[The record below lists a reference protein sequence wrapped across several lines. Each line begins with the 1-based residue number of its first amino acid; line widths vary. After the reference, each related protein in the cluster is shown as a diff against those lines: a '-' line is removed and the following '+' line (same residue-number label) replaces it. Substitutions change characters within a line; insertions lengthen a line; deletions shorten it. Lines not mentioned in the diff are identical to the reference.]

1 MQHKSLPHRSL
12 RYGSLIPLFVTAL
25 LAGGALAQA
34 QGAPPPGDAANGKRV
49 YMADGCYQCHGTVGQ
64 GSRPTGP
71 HIAPNPLPY
80 EAFAG
85 QVRRPVNS
93 MPPYTS
99 VVLSDQDLADIYAY
113 LVSIPPLPDPQAAAI
128 LDH

>member
-1 MQHKSLPHRSL
+1 MPHRSML
-12 RYGSLIPLFVTAL
+12 PIMVTAF
-25 LAGGALAQA
+25 LACGAPAQA
-34 QGAPPPGDAANGKRV
+34 QGAPPGDAPNGKRI

-71 HIAPNPLPY
+71 HIAPNPVPY
-80 EAFAG
+80 EGFAA
-85 QVRRPVNS
+85 QLRHPANT

-99 VVLSDQDLADIYAY
+99 VVLSEQELADIYAY
-113 LVSIPPLPDPQAAAI
+113 LVSIPPLLDPKAAAI

>member
-1 MQHKSLPHRSL
+1 MQLWSMRLSAV
-12 RYGSLIPLFVTAL
+12 IPMLAIAV
-25 LAGGALAQA
+25 LAGGAPAQA
-34 QGAPPPGDAANGKRV
+34 QGWPPGDAANGKRV

-71 HIAPNPLPY
+71 HLAPNPLPY

-85 QVRRPVNS
+85 QVRRPVNA

-99 VVLSDQDLADIYAY
+99 VVLSEQDLADIYAY
-113 LVSIPPLPDPQAAAI
+113 LASIPPLVDPKAAAI

>member
-1 MQHKSLPHRSL
+1 MRHAQRKF
-12 RYGSLIPLFVTAL
+12 LIATLMTAL
-25 LAGGALAQA
+25 LAGGTPARAQSA
-34 QGAPPPGDAANGKRV
+34 PPGDAANGKRV

-85 QVRRPVNS
+85 QVRRPVNA
-93 MPPYTS
+93 MPPYTG
-99 VVLSDQDLADIYAY
+99 VVLPEQDLADIYAY
-113 LVSIPPLPDPQAAAI
+113 LVSIPPLLDPKAAAI
-128 LDH
+128 LDN

>member
-1 MQHKSLPHRSL
+1 MAMPHRSPL
-12 RYGSLIPLFVTAL
+12 RNFMIPMLVPAL
-25 LAGGALAQA
+25 LAGGAPAHG
-34 QGAPPPGDAANGKRV
+34 QGAPPGDAANGKRV

-71 HIAPNPLPY
+71 HIAPNPVPY
-80 EAFAG
+80 EGFAA
-85 QVRRPVNS
+85 QLRHPANT

-99 VVLSDQDLADIYAY
+99 VVLSEQDLADIYAY
-113 LVSIPPLPDPQAAAI
+113 LVSIPPLPDQKAAAI

>member
-1 MQHKSLPHRSL
+1 MPHRFSRAML
-12 RYGSLIPLFVTAL
+12 MTAL
-25 LAGGALAQA
+25 LAGGAPALAQV
-34 QGAPPPGDAANGKRV
+34 PPSGDAANGKRV

-71 HIAPNPLPY
+71 HLAPNPVPY
-80 EAFAG
+80 EGFVAQLRHPA
-85 QVRRPVNS
+85 NT

-99 VVLSDQDLADIYAY
+99 VVLSEQEVADIYAY
-113 LVSIPPLPDPQAAAI
+113 LISIPPLIDPKAAAI

>member
-1 MQHKSLPHRSL
+1 MR
-12 RYGSLIPLFVTAL
+12 RRLFSCLVTTFL
-25 LAGGALAQA
+25 LAQA
-34 QGAPPPGDAANGKRV
+34 ASAFAQNAAPAGDAQNGKRV

-71 HIAPNPLPY
+71 HLAPNPVPY
-80 EAFAG
+80 EGFLAQLRHPA
-85 QVRRPVNS
+85 NA

-99 VVLSDQDLADIYAY
+99 VVLSDQQAADIYAY
-113 LVSIPPLPDPQAAAI
+113 LLTIPPLVDPKAAAI

>member
-1 MQHKSLPHRSL
+1 MQN
-12 RYGSLIPLFVTAL
+12 GPLWPTAL
-25 LAGGALAQA
+25 IAILLAASLAA
-34 QGAPPPGDAANGKRV
+34 GAPAWAQSPPTGDAANGKRL
-49 YMADGCYQCHGTVGQ
+49 YMVDGCYQCHGTVGQ

-85 QVRRPVNS
+85 QVRRPVNA
-93 MPPYTS
+93 MPPYTG
-99 VVLSDQDLADIYAY
+99 VVLPEQDLADIYAY
-113 LVSIPPLPDPQAAAI
+113 LVSIPPLLDPKAAAI

>member
-1 MQHKSLPHRSL
+1 MPKSFLHR
-12 RYGSLIPLFVTAL
+12 GSLVTMLLVLVGGVPAL
-25 LAGGALAQA
+25 A

-85 QVRRPVNS
+85 QVRRPVNA

-99 VVLSDQDLADIYAY
+99 VVVSDSELGDIYAY
-113 LVSIPPLPDPQAAAI
+113 LLSIPPLLDPKAAAI

>member
-1 MQHKSLPHRSL
+1 MQHDSLPR
-12 RYGSLIPLFVTAL
+12 RCLIPMLVMAM
-25 LAGGALAQA
+25 LAGGAPARA
-34 QGAPPPGDAANGKRV
+34 QGAPPPGDPANGKRV
-49 YMADGCYQCHGTVGQ
+49 YMADGCYQCHGTLGQ

-80 EAFAG
+80 EAFAAL
-85 QVRRPVNS
+85 VRRPVNA

-113 LVSIPPLPDPQAAAI
+113 LVTVPPLADPKAAAI

>member
-1 MQHKSLPHRSL
+1 MPNSFSHR
-12 RYGSLIPLFVTAL
+12 GSLVTML
-25 LAGGALAQA
+25 LVLAGGAPALA

-85 QVRRPVNS
+85 QVRRPVNA

-99 VVLSDQDLADIYAY
+99 VVLSDPELGDIYAY
-113 LVSIPPLPDPQAAAI
+113 LLSIPPLLDPKAAAI

>member
-1 MQHKSLPHRSL
+1 MQHRSL
-12 RYGSLIPLFVTAL
+12 QHKLWIPMLVTAL
-25 LAGGALAQA
+25 LAAGAPARA

-71 HIAPNPLPY
+71 HLAPNPLPY

-85 QVRRPVNS
+85 QVRRPVNA
-93 MPPYTS
+93 MLPYTS
-99 VVLSDQDLADIYAY
+99 VVLSEQDLADIYAY
-113 LVSIPPLPDPQAAAI
+113 LVSIPPLVDPKAAAI

>member
-1 MQHKSLPHRSL
+1 MPYGTLPR
-12 RYGSLIPLFVTAL
+12 RSLIPLMVTAV
-25 LAGGALAQA
+25 LAAGAPALG
-34 QGAPPPGDAANGKRV
+34 QGAPPGDAVNGKRV

-71 HIAPNPLPY
+71 HLAPNPLPY

-85 QVRRPVNS
+85 QVRRPVNA
-93 MPPYTS
+93 MPPYTT
-99 VVLSDQDLADIYAY
+99 VVLSEQDLADIYAY
-113 LVSIPPLPDPQAAAI
+113 MLTVPPLPDPKAAAI

>member
-1 MQHKSLPHRSL
+1 MRESFVPL
-12 RYGSLIPLFVTAL
+12 RFAFLMLTTAF
-25 LAGGALAQA
+25 LACGAPAHW
-34 QGAPPPGDAANGKRV
+34 QGAPPGDAASGKRL

-71 HIAPNPLPY
+71 HIAPNPVPY
-80 EAFAG
+80 EGFAA
-85 QVRRPVNS
+85 QLRHPANT

-99 VVLSDQDLADIYAY
+99 VVLSEQELADIYAY
-113 LVSIPPLPDPQAAAI
+113 LVSIPPLLDPKAAAI